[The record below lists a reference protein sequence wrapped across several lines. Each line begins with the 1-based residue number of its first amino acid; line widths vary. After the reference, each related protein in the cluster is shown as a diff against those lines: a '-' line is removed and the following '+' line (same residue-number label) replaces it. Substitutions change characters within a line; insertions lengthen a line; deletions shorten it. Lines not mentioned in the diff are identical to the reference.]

1 MLTPQDELLC
11 HQLPTTFDHVQQSD
25 LRWTERVVL
34 YGFDTTGSVSIMTG
48 MARYP
53 NRNVTDAYAMITVD
67 GKQAHVIRMS
77 REIGGRYDGLGSW
90 QVGPY
95 RYEVVEPLRKVRAT
109 LDDNEHGIRLQL
121 DFDAEFPAYEQEPA
135 FFRTRGRVREDAR
148 RYYQNGRVTGWVEVE
163 GRRIDIDP
171 DTWWFGRDHSWGTR
185 HGGGGGSLAEGDGLQ
200 PSEIPDGVL
209 YYMGIFEFDDE
220 LVHFAQRET
229 ADGQRWH
236 FEGNVLPRI
245 DSGAAIV
252 PVVDATHELTF
263 REDFR
268 IVSGGSFTVRSADG
282 QQREFTITPVS
293 DFWPGIAGYDHYRG
307 YASGLWK
314 GPFWS
319 DGFTADLTDT
329 QDLKQAA
336 MLSETFCRVES
347 AGRVGYGLVEM
358 VFLGRNERYGYQGY
372 GA

>member
-1 MLTPQDELLC
+1 MLTPQDELLV
-11 HQLPTTFDHVQQSD
+11 HQLPTTFDHVLQSD

-34 YGFDTTGSVSIMTG
+34 YGFDTTGSVSVMTG

-53 NRNVTDAYAMITVD
+53 NRNVMDAYAMITID
-67 GKQAHVIRMS
+67 GKVAHVVRMS

-90 QVGPY
+90 EVGPY
-95 RYEVVEPLRKVRAT
+95 KYEIIEPLRKVRAT

-121 DFDAEFPAYEQEPA
+121 DFEGEFPAYEQEPA

-148 RYYQNGRVTGWVEVE
+148 RYYQNGRVSGWIEVE
-163 GRRIDIDP
+163 GKRIDIDP

-185 HGGGGGSLAEGDGLQ
+185 HGGGGGSLSEGDGLQ
-200 PSEIPDGVL
+200 PNEIPEGVL

-236 FEGNVLPRI
+236 FEGTVIPPI
-245 DSGAAIV
+245 DSGAQPIPIV
-252 PVVDATHELTF
+252 SADHDLQF
-263 REDFR
+263 RDDFR
-268 IVSGGSFTVRSADG
+268 IVKGGTFTVQGADG
-282 QQREFTITPVS
+282 KSREFTITPVS
-293 DFWPGIAGYDHYRG
+293 DFWPGIAGYDNYRG

-314 GPFWS
+314 GESWS

-329 QDLKQAA
+329 QDLRQAS
-336 MLSETFCRVES
+336 MLSETFCRIEH
-347 AGRVGYGLVEM
+347 AGKVGYGLVEM
-358 VFLGRNERYGYQGY
+358 VFLGRNARYGYEGF
-372 GA
+372 